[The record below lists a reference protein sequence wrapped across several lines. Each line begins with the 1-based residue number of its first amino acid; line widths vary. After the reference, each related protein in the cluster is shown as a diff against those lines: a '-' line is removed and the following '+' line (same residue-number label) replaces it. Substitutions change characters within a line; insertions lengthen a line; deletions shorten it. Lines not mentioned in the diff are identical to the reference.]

1 MKITIGVYAH
11 VDAGKT
17 TFSETLLY
25 QQKTITAVGRVDKQN
40 TLLDYHAIE
49 KNKGITVFSDTS
61 HFTYQDQAYQLLD
74 TPGHTD
80 LSAEMEQ
87 TLPVIDVAILVING
101 NDGVQSHTLT
111 LYRMLKKRGIPTY
124 IFINKLDS
132 QTSDLNAA
140 ITSIQTHLSSDTYY
154 LTNLTDLNDPTY
166 IEWLANYDDELI
178 EPFLEGTVTAAQT
191 LAATKRAIKSGAI
204 HLMMGGSAL
213 KQLGVD
219 TLMALIYQTYQADVV
234 PATADFGGYV
244 YKIMYNEKNERV
256 TLLKVMS
263 GELKPRD
270 SFMLGEQI
278 EKVNN
283 VRKYSGA
290 QYQRLEVA
298 TTGDI
303 VGVTGL
309 KTTQIGM
316 GLGNYTPP
324 TSVVKKPMLRA
335 TLTATTPFDNNFYAT
350 LQKITEQMPLISLE
364 YPKDK
369 PEVYINFI
377 GKIQL
382 EVFQDLLSQMSDFE
396 VNFSEYTVL
405 YKETITDTVIG
416 YGHYEPLGHY
426 AEIHLRMEP
435 SDEPGLQ
442 FASEVHI
449 EDVGQTSQNII
460 GASINARIQRGV
472 LTGSPL
478 TNVKF
483 TLVLGKLDQM
493 HSSNGDER
501 QATWRAIRQGLE
513 QATSQVLEPWYA
525 FEIITPTDYM
535 GRIMADIPKL
545 QGEFEPPII
554 TGEVCT
560 IKGRGP
566 VRDFAKYPDTL
577 ASLTKGTGNIQLE
590 FDRYL
595 PCYDQA
601 EVIAEI
607 GYEKD
612 RDLDYPSSSILF
624 KKGAGYEVKWQDMLT
639 MHK

>member
-1 MKITIGVYAH
+1 MKVTIGIYAH

-25 QQKTITAVGRVDKQN
+25 QQKTITTVGRVDKQN

-61 HFTYQDQAYQLLD
+61 HFTYHDQAYQLLD

-111 LYRMLKKRGIPTY
+111 LWRLLKKRGIPTY

-140 ITSIQTHLSSDTYY
+140 ITSVQTHLSSDTYY
-154 LTNLTDLNDPTY
+154 LKSLEDLNTPNY

-178 EPFLEGTVTAAQT
+178 EPFLEGTVTASQT
-191 LAATKRAIKSGAI
+191 LAATQRAIKRGDI

-219 TLMALIYQTYQADVV
+219 ILMQLIYQTYQSAPV
-234 PATADFGGYV
+234 PTGADFGGYV

-256 TLLKVMS
+256 TLLKVMN

-278 EKVNN
+278 EKVNDI
-283 VRKYSGA
+283 RKYSGA
-290 QYQRLEVA
+290 HYQRLEVA
-298 TTGDI
+298 VAGDI

-309 KTTQIGM
+309 KNTQIGM
-316 GLGNYTPP
+316 GIGNYTPP
-324 TSVVKKPMLRA
+324 TSAVKNPMLRA
-335 TLTATTPFDNNFYAT
+335 TLTATAPFDNNFYAT
-350 LQKITEQMPLISLE
+350 LQKIAEQMPLISLE

-382 EVFQDLLSQMSDFE
+382 EVFQNLLNQMSDFE
-396 VNFSEYTVL
+396 VTFSEYTVL

-442 FASEVHI
+442 FASEVNL
-449 EDVGQTSQNII
+449 EQLPQTTQNII
-460 GASINARIQRGV
+460 GASINARVQRGI

-478 TNVKF
+478 TNVKM
-483 TLVLGKLDQM
+483 TLTFGKMNLL

-513 QATSQVLEPWYA
+513 QATSQVLEPWYQ
-525 FEIITPTDYM
+525 FEIITPTEFM
-535 GRIMADIPKL
+535 GKILADIPKL
-545 QGEFEPPII
+545 HGVFNPPII
-554 TGEVCT
+554 HAEICT
-560 IKGRGP
+560 ISGQGP
-566 VRDFAKYPDTL
+566 VRDFTNYSEIL
-577 ASLTKGTGNIQLE
+577 ASITKGRGSMQLD
-590 FDRYL
+590 FYKYL
-595 PCYDQA
+595 PCYDEIDIINA
-601 EVIAEI
+601 I

-612 RDLDYPSSSILF
+612 RDLDYPSSSVLF
-624 KKGAGYEVKWQDMLT
+624 KKGAGYEVKWQDMMT